1 MAKKSPFPFDP
12 ADGRLES
19 ALADFKNLGIRPSG
33 RKGKPPIA
41 HPFQRYRYLG
51 VAGSDG
57 TFHSDLIGSTNQEFV
72 MYCQEHQ
79 CEFST
84 TWRKLFNGSEK
95 LRCIFCPFC
104 ADEMSLGR
112 NVTTLKKLL
121 QLINENPEWPFELA
135 DSNLLKKNEQT
146 QLFGKDRILIR
157 CTKKT
162 EAGEYCSKKVYHS
175 IKNILYALRH
185 DYNYILCQGDCDS
198 RKKGKAKRL
207 TKEEFDIRFSN
218 KTAGQ
223 WQMQEGQRWLGI
235 SKPYWFEHIACG
247 YSIYILP
254 NQLSGQS
261 GEPHKCPVCDSISPL
276 SIIDDSVASYRKWVS
291 LITLEK
297 IEYLAGRVPS
307 SAEEK
312 NKYRCQVC
320 GSEFRASQDQIMFST
335 HHGCAVCA
343 RKALRCDRVSPMDCG
358 CATRRGFAPLSELK
372 LVDKEATF
380 VSSDGKIIKT
390 SLLELC
396 REFPLWRDGF
406 KKKTS
411 RKDEYEHT
419 RSGVPFSEFDTKWLI
434 DHANTMSYLEMGK
447 VMGRSAGSIKQ
458 KFRRESLV
466 NNRREN
472 YKRLHSLD
480 DHAFDEI
487 TPNSAYWAGL
497 LAADGCLSSRR
508 KEFSIEL
515 KAADELH
522 LGQFLSFLKYD
533 NCLSYRC
540 VKNVC
545 SRNIYAGLRV
555 SSVRIYDKLQENF
568 GLTPSKTLSLLPPNI
583 KDESCKKAYL
593 LGYLDGDGYVK
604 RTKGVRRDLQIGICS
619 ASPQF
624 IRWIVAEI
632 EKIVGKTG
640 QSICTQSKSRKNTI
654 YSTTLHTKEAKKFME
669 NLYASVDLGF
679 ERKKSVFLS
688 KKY

>member
-1 MAKKSPFPFDP
+1 
-12 ADGRLES
+12 
-19 ALADFKNLGIRPSG
+19 
-33 RKGKPPIA
+33 
-41 HPFQRYRYLG
+41 
-51 VAGSDG
+51 
-57 TFHSDLIGSTNQEFV
+57 
-72 MYCQEHQ
+72 MYCREHQ

-84 TWRKLFNGSEK
+84 TWRNLFNGSENF
-95 LRCIFCPFC
+95 RCIFCPFC
-104 ADEMSLGR
+104 ADEMSLGK
-112 NVTTLKKLL
+112 NITTLKKLR

-135 DSNLLKKNEQT
+135 DPNLLKKNEQT
-146 QLFGKDRILIR
+146 RLLGKDRILIR

-162 EAGEYCSKKVYHS
+162 ETGEYCAKEVYHS
-175 IKNILYALRH
+175 MTNILYALRH
-185 DYNYILCQGDCDS
+185 NYDHLLCQGDCDS

-207 TKEEFDIRFSN
+207 TIEEFENRIID

-223 WQMQEGQRWLGI
+223 WKMKEGQRWLGI

-254 NQLSGQS
+254 VQLSGQT
-261 GEPHKCPVCDSISPL
+261 GEPHKCPVCDTISPL
-276 SIIDDSVASYRKWVS
+276 SIIDDSATSYAKWVNS
-291 LITLEK
+291 ITLEK
-297 IEYLAGRVPS
+297 IEYLGDRIPS

-312 NKYRCQVC
+312 NNYRCQVC
-320 GSEFRASQDQIMFST
+320 GSKFLASQDQIMFST

-343 RKALRCDRVSPMDCG
+343 RKALRCDRVSPMDCA
-358 CATRRGFAPLSELK
+358 CATRRGFAPLFELDSAQ
-372 LVDKEATF
+372 DKGRF
-380 VSSDGKIIKT
+380 VSASGEILKT

-406 KKKTS
+406 KKKPS

-419 RSGVPFSEFDTKWLI
+419 RSGAPFSEFETKWLI

-447 VMGRSAGSIKQ
+447 KLGRSAGAIKQ
-458 KFRRESLV
+458 KFRRENLI
-466 NNRREN
+466 NNQREN

-480 DHAFDEI
+480 DHAFDEV

-540 VKNVC
+540 VENTC

-555 SSVRIYDKLQENF
+555 SSLRICDKLQENF
-568 GLTPSKTLSLLPPNI
+568 GLTPNKTLSLLPPNI
-583 KDESCKKAYL
+583 KDNRCKKAYL
-593 LGYLDGDGYVK
+593 LGYIDGDGYVT
-604 RTKGVRRDLQIGICS
+604 RTKGVRGDLKIGICS

-624 IRWIVAEI
+624 IRWLVAEI
-632 EKIVGKTG
+632 ERILGKTN
-640 QSICTQSKSRKNTI
+640 QAIYTHSKSRKNPI
-654 YSTTLHTKEAKKFME
+654 HSIALHTNEAIRFME
-669 NLYASVDLGF
+669 KLYASVDFGL
-679 ERKKSVFLS
+679 ERKKSAFLS
-688 KKY
+688 KK